1 MGPKLVMR
9 DEDVEDVFV
18 LALALVSTELTKST
32 DCADVPND
40 LP

>member
-1 MGPKLVMR
+1 MR

-18 LALALVSTELTKST
+18 LALALVSAELTEST